1 MELWP
6 QPVALGVGSRF
17 YSSVLC
23 FLEMQVRDAGPR
35 VRYGPWCQLS
45 GVLGSRGYA
54 EGTHMCLHLGHLSTW
69 GASDNFAVS
78 VALGL

>member
-35 VRYGPWCQLS
+35 VRYG
-45 GVLGSRGYA
+45 LGSRGYA